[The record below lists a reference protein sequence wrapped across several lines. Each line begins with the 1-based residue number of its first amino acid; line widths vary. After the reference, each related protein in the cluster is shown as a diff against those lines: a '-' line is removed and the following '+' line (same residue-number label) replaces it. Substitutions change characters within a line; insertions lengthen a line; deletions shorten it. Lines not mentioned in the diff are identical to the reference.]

1 MEEKIDYIN
10 LIDIAKINLNKN
22 INKTVKINKKQ
33 KNTKIKSKL
42 IDLIHDRKKIFL
54 FDKETI
60 KKYL

>member
-10 LIDIAKINLNKN
+10 LIDIAKVNLNN
-22 INKTVKINKKQ
+22 CINDTVELYKKQ
-33 KNTKIKSKL
+33 KDPEIKREL
-42 IDLIHDRKKIFL
+42 INLIYDRKRMLL